1 MGEPERR
8 TGTPDERTSGV
19 PDEPAMGAPGERT
32 TAPPD
37 ESATGPTIEELRTI
51 DLFDELD
58 DAQLAPW
65 QEVAGV
71 SELPAGTVLA
81 TMGDPSTANFL
92 LLLRGVVQ
100 GLVVESGRV
109 EPVMRQV
116 APTWMGAINVL
127 TETGFAGQIVADT
140 DVRVAVVG
148 AEDFTRLVL
157 SQRAVHRRVM
167 RAIRPVATRIAERQ
181 QNRERMASL
190 GTMAAGLAHELNNPA
205 AAARRAAADLADA
218 LDVLA
223 STIGVFVES
232 GIEREQAEQLV
243 EMQREAM
250 ERAASR
256 DSLTGLDAA
265 DAEDALLAPLERLG
279 VSEPWR
285 LTEALTGAGIDEA
298 WLRRVAEIAGPTPA
312 AGAAVAWIAASLTA
326 QGLASQIAESTDR
339 MGKLVKA
346 IKAYAFMDRG
356 ELVQT
361 DIHEGLETTLVV
373 MGHKLKHTSIHVERD
388 YDRSLPKLTLRGSE
402 LNQVWT
408 NLLANAIEALGDS
421 GTITVA
427 TARDGVCARVDIG
440 DNGPGIPDSIRDRV
454 FDLFYT
460 TKEVGEGTGMGLDT
474 ARRIVIERLGGSID
488 FESRP
493 GRTVFHVWLPFDG
506 AGRTAGASAQ
516 QPGASAPP
524 PTESAPQPAEGAPRG
539 S

>member
-1 MGEPERR
+1 V
-8 TGTPDERTSGV
+8 TH
-19 PDEPAMGAPGERT
+19 
-32 TAPPD
+32 
-37 ESATGPTIEELRTI
+37 PTIEELRTI

-58 DAQLAPW
+58 NQQLAPW
-65 QEVAGV
+65 QQVAEV
-71 SELPAGTVLA
+71 SELPAGSVLA
-81 TMGDPSTANFL
+81 TMGDPATAKFL

-232 GIEREQAEQLV
+232 GIEREQAERLV

-256 DSLTGLDAA
+256 DSLSGLGAA

-285 LTEALTGAGIDEA
+285 LTEALTGAGIDES
-298 WLRRVAEIAGPTPA
+298 WLGRLAEIAGPA

-326 QGLASQIAESTDR
+326 RGLASQIAESTDR

-361 DIHEGLETTLVV
+361 DLHEGLETTLVV

-427 TARDGVCARVDIG
+427 TALDGVCARVDIG
-440 DNGPGIPDSIRDRV
+440 DDGPGIPDSIRDRV

-506 AGRTAGASAQ
+506 AGRARS
-516 QPGASAPP
+516 
-524 PTESAPQPAEGAPRG
+524 G